1 MPKIIL
7 IEPQQNTDSPHYWWI
22 MLFFFYM
29 TFSLPPF
36 FRFKNIFWLREGA
49 KNPLQLWSLHKAI
62 STKAAYREQA
72 QSLVP
77 VQLMLYFLLDTQGF
91 TGSHHRSDYKEK
103 VLFAF
108 YKD

>member
-1 MPKIIL
+1 MFAH
-7 IEPQQNTDSPHYWWI
+7 EPWLSVFSPG
-22 MLFFFYM
+22 
-29 TFSLPPF
+29 SSVP
-36 FRFKNIFWLREGA
+36 
-49 KNPLQLWSLHKAI
+49 QLSPGQ
-62 STKAAYREQA
+62 TEQA